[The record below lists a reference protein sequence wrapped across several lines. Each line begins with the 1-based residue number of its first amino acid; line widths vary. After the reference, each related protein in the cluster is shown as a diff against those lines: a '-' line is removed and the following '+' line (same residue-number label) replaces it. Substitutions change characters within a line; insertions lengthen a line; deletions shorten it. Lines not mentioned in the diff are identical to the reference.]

1 MDKNGK
7 LFGKISI
14 VDLVVIL
21 LVLTVAVGTVYRF
34 TAGATQVAEGDVT
47 INYTIRIENVRAFT
61 LYYYHAGLGVYDRQ
75 TGQFIG
81 TIMDFTVTPHYAP
94 QILENGEMVHAP
106 FPDTHVNIYLE
117 IETDGRETDGAVYA
131 QGTFE
136 VAANSV
142 TNIRT
147 RYVQV
152 EGIIHSVETR
162 PMRMLLND

>member
-1 MDKNGK
+1 MDNKGK

-34 TAGATQVAEGDVT
+34 TAGATSVSDGDVD
-47 INYTIRIENVRAFT
+47 IRYTLRIEGVRAFT
-61 LYYYHAGLGVYDRQ
+61 VYYYHAGLGVYDRQ

-81 TIMDFTVTPHYAP
+81 IIEDFDVVPHY
-94 QILENGEMVHAP
+94 QIYTLADGTMVQAY
-106 FPDTHVNIYLE
+106 FPDTHVNIYLHV
-117 IETDGRETDGAVYA
+117 ISTGRETDGAVYA

-136 VAANSV
+136 VAVNSV

-152 EGIIHSVETR
+152 ESMIHAVSTSPQR
-162 PMRMLLND
+162 QLLGN